1 MLFFIFIES
10 SYSLSREK
18 ELDSL
23 IKTVRKV
30 SGDDKMNTLFRIS
43 KILRDESK
51 YEETLPYLKM
61 MMDEAKKMNNPV
73 HLGSAWNEKGL
84 YYENSRNWEE
94 AMKCYLKAYEL
105 EEKAKNRVMMG
116 VIDGNIANIYRM
128 QRNYDLAEKYYKKS
142 IFNLTRSDRKDL
154 IANANGTLGNLYY
167 DLNELDK
174 ALNHYQIGLNYYMEF
189 DSTNYVQIATWQN
202 NIGSVLNDLGR
213 HDEALE
219 RYKLSLAM
227 NTKIGDRINTAMCHA
242 NIGNVYNE
250 MGQPEKAL
258 PYLETALQLSKDSKA
273 DWLIMNIY
281 IYFIEGYRISGDLE
295 SAIIFQ
301 DSLMNLKDRMY
312 DLQSNANIA
321 EMQTKFDTEKKERE
335 NELLK
340 KEGDLKDLD
349 LNRQQILIYS
359 VVVILILLI
368 IVSVFIYRSY
378 RIKSISEKRII
389 IQNRII
395 EEKAAELA
403 DRQKEILDSITY
415 AQYIQAAILPSID
428 DINKSFTENFLL
440 YQPKDIV
447 AGDFYFL
454 EKTPT
459 HLFYAAADCTGHGV
473 PGAMMS
479 VVCSNALNRA
489 IHEFNITEPGKILD
503 KTRELVLKT
512 FEHSGNEVKDGMD
525 ISLVSL
531 AFRAKNE
538 SGSEEQSVNE
548 NGGRNSSLSLST
560 LTLFWSGANNPI
572 WILRHTTK
580 TIEEIKGDSMHIGLA
595 DDLTPFTTH
604 EIKIEKGDIIYIFT
618 DGYSDQFGGEKGK
631 KFKLS
636 SLKQILL
643 QHADQT
649 LEKQKEILLQKFN
662 EWKGSLEQIDDVCV
676 IGIRL

>member
-1 MLFFIFIES
+1 MES
-10 SYSLSREK
+10 AFPLSRHK

-23 IKTVRKV
+23 KKTVLQV
-30 SGDDKMNTLFRIS
+30 GGEDKMNTLYRIS
-43 KILRDESK
+43 KVLRDESR
-51 YEETLPYLKM
+51 YEECLPYVEM
-61 MMDEAKKMNNPV
+61 MFAEAEKMNSLS

-94 AMKCYLKAYEL
+94 AMKCYLKAYGL
-105 EEKAKNRVMMG
+105 QEKAKNRQLMG
-116 VIDGNIANIYRM
+116 IVDGNIANIYRM

-142 IFNLTRSDRKDL
+142 IFNLARSNRKDL
-154 IANANGTLGNLYY
+154 IANANGMLGNLYY

-174 ALNHYQIGLNYYMEF
+174 AFEHYQIGLDYYMEY
-189 DSTNYVQIATWQN
+189 DSTNYVQVATWQN
-202 NIGSVLNDLGR
+202 NIGSVLNDMGK
-213 HDEALE
+213 HDEALA
-219 RYKLSLAM
+219 RYKISLSI
-227 NTKIGDRINTAMCHA
+227 NYKIGDPVNIAMSHA
-242 NIGNVYNE
+242 NIGNVYNT
-250 MGQPEKAL
+250 MNQPEKAL

-281 IYFIEGYRISGDLE
+281 LYFIEGYRISGDLE
-295 SAIIFQ
+295 SAVIFQ

-321 EMQTKFDTEKKERE
+321 EMQTKFDTERKEKE

-349 LNRQQILIYS
+349 LNRQQIMIYS
-359 VVVILILLI
+359 VVVILVLLFI
-368 IVSVFIYRSY
+368 ISIFIYRSY

-395 EEKAAELA
+395 EEK
-403 DRQKEILDSITY
+403 QKEILDSITY
-415 AQYIQAAILPSID
+415 AQYIQAAILPSIEE
-428 DINKSFTENFLL
+428 INKTFTENFLL

-525 ISLVSL
+525 ISLISI
-531 AFRAKNE
+531 AKQ
-538 SGSEEQSVNE
+538 SGNKSA
-548 NGGRNSSLSLST
+548 SSNQQINKST
-560 LTLFWSGANNPI
+560 NHQLNWSGANNPI
-572 WILRHTTK
+572 WILRNSSNI
-580 TIEEIKGDSMHIGLA
+580 IEEIKGDSMHIGLA
-595 DDLTPFTTH
+595 DDLTPFKTH
-604 EIKIEKGDIIYIFT
+604 ELKIEKNDTIYLFT
-618 DGYSDQFGGEKGK
+618 DGYGDQFGGEKGK

-636 SLKQILL
+636 SLKQILI
-643 QHADQT
+643 QNSNQP
-649 LEKQKEILLQKFN
+649 LEKQKEILLQKFA
-662 EWKGSLEQIDDVCV
+662 EWKGQLEQIDDVCV
-676 IGIRL
+676 IGIRI